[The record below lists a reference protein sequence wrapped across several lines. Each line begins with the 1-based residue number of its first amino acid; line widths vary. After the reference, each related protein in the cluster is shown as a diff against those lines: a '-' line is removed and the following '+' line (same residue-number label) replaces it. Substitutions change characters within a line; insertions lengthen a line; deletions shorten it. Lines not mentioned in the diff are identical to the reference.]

1 VTPLV
6 SVVVPTRNEA
16 ADIGATLDALVKL
29 DWGPLEILVVDASRD
44 ETPAIV
50 RGYPSPPVRLIPQSR
65 GRGRAAARNE
75 GLLAARGEIVV
86 ILNADVLLPPDFV
99 RRIVPHYAAGAD
111 YVLVESR
118 VRNTEAL
125 PARYLQAMHEW
136 RYPPRPRVE
145 AAMQW
150 TEGFSCR
157 RAAAVAVGLLPE
169 GVPLPLVAGED
180 GWFGDKLA
188 AAGCRKVFD
197 RSIVV
202 EHVAP
207 ARLGAFWRQQV
218 GRGQGWPQVLHG
230 RHGWRWS
237 RVAWTI
243 ARVVAGTALG
253 LVVPVGALRRGW
265 ALSARSP
272 RGRRDFLPL
281 ATADWLASAAVA
293 AGAAGATVALRRAG
307 AR

>member
-16 ADIGATLDALVKL
+16 ADIGATLDALMKV
-29 DWGPLEILVVDASRD
+29 DWEPLEVLVVDASED
-44 ETPAIV
+44 GTPAIV
-50 RGYPSPPVRLIPQSR
+50 GSYPSPPVHLIRQSR

-86 ILNADVLLPPDFV
+86 VLNADVLLPPDFV
-99 RRIVPHYAAGAD
+99 RRIVPHYDGGAD

-118 VRNTEAL
+118 VRNLEAAL
-125 PARYLQAMHEW
+125 ARYLQAVHEW
-136 RYPPRPRVE
+136 RYPPRPTVD
-145 AAMQW
+145 AGMQW

-157 RAAAVAVGLLPE
+157 RAAALAVGLVPE
-169 GVPLPLVAGED
+169 GDVLPLMAGED

-202 EHVAP
+202 EHVVP
-207 ARLGAFWRQQV
+207 ARLGAFWRQQA
-218 GRGQGWPQVLHG
+218 GRGQGWPQILHD
-230 RHGWRWS
+230 RHRWPWP

-243 ARVVAGTALG
+243 AKVVAGTALA
-253 LVVPVGALRRGW
+253 LLVPVGALRRGW
-265 ALSARSP
+265 QLSAHSS
-272 RGRRDFLPL
+272 RGRRDWLPFAAL
-281 ATADWLASAAVA
+281 DWLASAATA
-293 AGAAGATVALRRAG
+293 AGAGTATLALRRAG

>member
-16 ADIGATLDALVKL
+16 ADIGATLDALVAL
-29 DWGPLEILVVDASRD
+29 DWDPLEVLVVDASED
-44 ETPAIV
+44 ETPAIA
-50 RGYPSPPVRLIPQSR
+50 RRYPSPPVRLIPQSR

-86 ILNADVLLPPDFV
+86 ILNADVLLPRDFV
-99 RRIVPHYAAGAD
+99 RRIVPHYESGAD

-118 VRNTEAL
+118 VRNTEAV

-136 RYPPRPRVE
+136 RYPPRPEVD

-157 RAAAVAVGLLPE
+157 RAAALAVGLVPE
-169 GVPLPLVAGED
+169 GGPLPLSAGED
-180 GWFGDKLA
+180 GWFGDELA
-188 AAGCRKVFD
+188 AAGWRKVFD

-207 ARLGAFWRQQV
+207 ARLGTFWRQQV
-218 GRGQGWPQVLHG
+218 GRGHGWPQVLHD
-230 RHGWRWS
+230 RHRWPWP
-237 RVAWTI
+237 RVAWTM
-243 ARVVAGTALG
+243 AKVLATTAVG
-253 LVVPVGALRRGW
+253 LALPAPALRRGW
-265 ALSARSP
+265 RLSRRSP
-272 RGRRDFLPL
+272 RGRRDWLPFAGL
-281 ATADWLASAAVA
+281 DWLASAAVA